1 MTEEEKQQER
11 KCKTECCERL
21 AGINVK
27 SYGLGQID
35 DRLNTY
41 AEGIM
46 YDSDPLS
53 TLGRMIGSISRRDYR
68 KPVS

>member
-11 KCKTECCERL
+11 ECKARCCEKL
-21 AGINVK
+21 AGINAG

-35 DRLNTY
+35 VRLNTY

-46 YDSDPLS
+46 SDFDAHNLYECLALARFFHFLDKYDF
-53 TLGRMIGSISRRDYR
+53 
-68 KPVS
+68 